1 MEFDCT
7 NYGLRSFVSATDFQ
21 AKAGDLIEIDRTLYS
36 DWCLYVGNGNVV
48 TLTGQDIPSKHVT
61 VKLTSLVEVA
71 GESGVRI
78 NNKEVPA
85 KEKSLSPLPVDE
97 TLQRALAV
105 IGTNVN
111 YNLLTKN
118 CEHYVTEW
126 KYGRGWSDQAAM
138 TLSVMKTL
146 ATDHHT
152 GHNLLVNSLNAVLK
166 SPGSPTARSPPATPT
181 YDRPSPRL
189 QRAQPS
195 L

>member
-7 NYGLRSFVSATDFQ
+7 NYGLRSFVPATDFQ
-21 AKAGDLIEIDRTLYS
+21 AEVGDLIEIDRTLYS
-36 DWCLYVGNGNVV
+36 DWCLYVGDGNVV
-48 TLTGQDIPSKHVT
+48 TLTGQDIPTKHVT
-61 VKLTSLVEVA
+61 VKLASLVDVA
-71 GESGVRI
+71 GVSGVRI

-85 KEKSLSPLPVDE
+85 KEKSLPPLPVDE
-97 TLQRALAV
+97 VLQRALAV
-105 IGTNVN
+105 IGTKVN
-111 YNLLTKN
+111 YNFLTKN

-126 KYGRGWSDQAAM
+126 KYGRGWSDQAAT

-152 GHNLLVNSLNAVLK
+152 GHNLLVNSLTAVLN

-181 YDRPSPRL
+181 YNRQSPRL